1 MKTTTRLLALLL
13 ALCMVFAFAACG
25 KDPSDPTDPTDPSN
39 PTTPTDPDNPNP
51 DEPSKEEILKELQ
64 KTMLENTLAM
74 QQKNKDTIGWLYID
88 GTTVNDVVVK
98 VNYNDD
104 NKYYLRRNANGEN
117 DNDGCYY
124 ADFRCTSGNRSTISK
139 NTVIY
144 GHNLGRAE
152 NALLT
157 DYQNHANGPKFA
169 QLLKY
174 QDEEFAKTHPYIYY
188 STIEEDMVWQVFAVF
203 YTDIK
208 FDYINPNP
216 ADATFNSLIKKAQ
229 DLSFYDYDVEVTSN
243 DKILTLSTCTYR
255 LADDTKLHYPN
266 DYRYVVMAKL
276 LPADAAFPVT
286 GSSLNSQL
294 TSVPAC
300 QSIIKKAV
308 VKRLMAKHHT
318 SVLPETGAEYK
329 IRFMLR
335 KDQCEIMLDTT
346 GDGLHKRGYRRNAM
360 EAPIRETL
368 AATIADLGR
377 VRRDSLVEDPFCGS
391 GTLLIEAAQK
401 AMNIAPGLKRR
412 FAAERYSFVPASLW
426 AEQRQKA
433 LAESKLDVGFEAF
446 GYDID
451 PAAVALANAN
461 AKLAGVEKRCH
472 FEVADVADFAAKPEA
487 IVLTNPPYGER
498 MNTIEGAAKLA
509 RTLGQQMAEH
519 PCAGLY
525 AITADMEFE
534 SHYGKRANKRRKMYN
549 GMIPCQLYMYYE
561 APKFEHKA
569 KPMPKQGFDGKR
581 TVEFKKK

>member
-1 MKTTTRLLALLL
+1 
-13 ALCMVFAFAACG
+13 
-25 KDPSDPTDPTDPSN
+25 
-39 PTTPTDPDNPNP
+39 
-51 DEPSKEEILKELQ
+51 
-64 KTMLENTLAM
+64 
-74 QQKNKDTIGWLYID
+74 
-88 GTTVNDVVVK
+88 
-98 VNYNDD
+98 
-104 NKYYLRRNANGEN
+104 
-117 DNDGCYY
+117 
-124 ADFRCTSGNRSTISK
+124 
-139 NTVIY
+139 
-144 GHNLGRAE
+144 
-152 NALLT
+152 
-157 DYQNHANGPKFA
+157 
-169 QLLKY
+169 
-174 QDEEFAKTHPYIYY
+174 
-188 STIEEDMVWQVFAVF
+188 
-203 YTDIK
+203 
-208 FDYINPNP
+208 
-216 ADATFNSLIKKAQ
+216 
-229 DLSFYDYDVEVTSN
+229 
-243 DKILTLSTCTYR
+243 
-255 LADDTKLHYPN
+255 
-266 DYRYVVMAKL
+266 
-276 LPADAAFPVT
+276 
-286 GSSLNSQL
+286 
-294 TSVPAC
+294 
-300 QSIIKKAV
+300 
-308 VKRLMAKHHT
+308 
-318 SVLPETGAEYK
+318 
-329 IRFMLR
+329 
-335 KDQCEIMLDTT
+335 
-346 GDGLHKRGYRRNAM
+346 
-360 EAPIRETL
+360 
-368 AATIADLGR
+368 
-377 VRRDSLVEDPFCGS
+377 VEDPFCGS

>member
-1 MKTTTRLLALLL
+1 MPAKFELIAPCFFGCESTAKFELNRIGAENIRVDDGRLTFSGGAEMIAAANLHLRTVERVLLLL
-13 ALCMVFAFAACG
+13 ARYKASTF
-25 KDPSDPTDPTDPSN
+25 
-39 PTTPTDPDNPNP
+39 
-51 DEPSKEEILKELQ
+51 DELF
-64 KTMLENTLAM
+64 
-74 QQKNKDTIGWLYID
+74 D
-88 GTTVNDVVVK
+88 GV
-98 VNYNDD
+98 
-104 NKYYLRRNANGEN
+104 
-117 DNDGCYY
+117 
-124 ADFRCTSGNRSTISK
+124 
-139 NTVIY
+139 
-144 GHNLGRAE
+144 
-152 NALLT
+152 
-157 DYQNHANGPKFA
+157 
-169 QLLKY
+169 
-174 QDEEFAKTHPYIYY
+174 Y
-188 STIEEDMVWQVFAVF
+188 SVPWED
-203 YTDIK
+203 
-208 FDYINPNP
+208 
-216 ADATFNSLIKKAQ
+216 
-229 DLSFYDYDVEVTSN
+229 
-243 DKILTLSTCTYR
+243 
-255 LADDTKLHYPN
+255 
-266 DYRYVVMAKL
+266 L
-276 LPADAAFPVT
+276 LPTDAAFPVT
-286 GSSLNSQL
+286 GSSLDSQL
-294 TSVPAC
+294 SSVPAC

-318 SVLPETGAEYK
+318 SVLPESGTEYR

-335 KDQCEIMLDTT
+335 KNVCEIMLDTT
-346 GDGLHKRGYRRNAM
+346 GEGLHKRGYRRNAM

-412 FAAERYSFVPASLW
+412 FAAERYSFVPASIW

-472 FEVADVADFAAKPEA
+472 FEVADVAAFEARPEA

-498 MNTIEGAAKLA
+498 MSTIEGAAQLA
-509 RTLGQQMAEH
+509 RTLGRQMEAH
-519 PCAGLY
+519 PCAGVY

-581 TVEFKKK
+581 STGRFEKK

>member
-1 MKTTTRLLALLL
+1 MITYEIPCLLGLEKLVADEVKRL
-13 ALCMVFAFAACG
+13 G
-25 KDPSDPTDPTDPSN
+25 
-39 PTTPTDPDNPNP
+39 
-51 DEPSKEEILKELQ
+51 LQ
-64 KTMLENTLAM
+64 
-74 QQKNKDTIGWLYID
+74 
-88 GTTVNDVVVK
+88 DV
-98 VNYNDD
+98 
-104 NKYYLRRNANGEN
+104 
-117 DNDGCYY
+117 
-124 ADFRCTSGNRSTISK
+124 
-139 NTVIY
+139 
-144 GHNLGRAE
+144 RAE
-152 NALLT
+152 NGRILCRGSWADCARLNINLRCGARVIALLG
-157 DYQNHANGPKFA
+157 QFPA
-169 QLLKY
+169 QSFEELF
-174 QDEEFAKTHPYIYY
+174 QGVRAIAWEEF
-188 STIEEDMVWQVFAVF
+188 
-203 YTDIK
+203 
-208 FDYINPNP
+208 
-216 ADATFNSLIKKAQ
+216 
-229 DLSFYDYDVEVTSN
+229 
-243 DKILTLSTCTYR
+243 
-255 LADDTKLHYPN
+255 
-266 DYRYVVMAKL
+266 
-276 LPADAAFPVT
+276 LPQDAAFPVK
-286 GSSLNSQL
+286 GYSISSQL
-294 TSVPAC
+294 HSVPAC

-308 VKRLMAKHHT
+308 VKRLMNKHHT

-335 KDQCEIMLDTT
+335 KNVCEIMLDTT
-346 GDGLHKRGYRRNAM
+346 GEGLHKRGYRRNAM

-433 LAESKLDVGFEAF
+433 LADSKLDVGFEAF

-487 IVLTNPPYGER
+487 LVLTNPPYGER

-509 RTLGQQMAEH
+509 RTLGQQMEAH
-519 PCAGLY
+519 PCAGVY
-525 AITADMEFE
+525 AITADMDFE
-534 SHYGKRANKRRKMYN
+534 HHYGKRANKRRKMYN